1 MDKEKEIFII
11 IKEEALMEMV
21 LSALEGFAIKN
32 LEKKKYQNRYL
43 EVYGLLWGS
52 LVKYSGNDND
62 IENYIYTISH
72 LSIDTTAKRSKDSV
86 ESNDDA
92 LILKKDV
99 ITSFW
104 PHYRFLGDFHTH
116 PYKRRKN
123 FDYKDIDKDKLYDFT
138 KYDFAFIKDDA
149 EFWYEHN
156 YRVGVVMTIID
167 MQNKSDI
174 IRQVKDNLI
183 MFNLGNYRLWVKG
196 YWVSYKKDKKNKI
209 KANVTDDV
217 YLRCPYLTGMCEF
230 LEFGKFR
237 KGQHREGEIG

>member
-21 LSALEGFAIKN
+21 LSALEAFAIKN

-52 LVKYSGNDND
+52 LVRYSGNDND

-72 LSIDTTAKRSKDSV
+72 ISIDTTAKRSKDSV
-86 ESNDDA
+86 ESNNDA

-123 FDYKDIDKDKLYDFT
+123 FDYKYIEKKKLYDFS
-138 KYDFAFIKDDA
+138 KDDFAFIEDNA
-149 EFWYEHN
+149 EFWKNHN
-156 YRVGVVMTIID
+156 YEIGIVMTIID
-167 MQNKSDI
+167 MEKSWKKNKK
-174 IRQVKDNLI
+174 VEDNLI
-183 MFNLGNYRLWVKG
+183 RFNLGNYRLWIKG
-196 YWVSYKKDKKNKI
+196 YWVSYDEEGI

-217 YLRCPYLTGMCEF
+217 HLRCPYLTGICEF

>member
-21 LSALEGFAIKN
+21 LSTLEAFAIKN
-32 LEKKKYQNRYL
+32 LEKNTKYL

-52 LVKYSGNDND
+52 FVKYSGNDND

-72 LSIDTTAKRSKDSV
+72 LSIDTTARRSRSSV
-86 ESNDDA
+86 KPNEYA

-116 PYKRRKN
+116 PYKKGKD

-138 KYDFAFIKDDA
+138 DDDFAFIKDDA

-167 MQNKSDI
+167 MEKSWKI
-174 IRQVKDNLI
+174 KEIKDNLI

-196 YWVSYKKDKKNKI
+196 YWVSYKKDKKNEI

-217 YLRCPYLTGMCEF
+217 HLRCPYLTGVCEF

>member
-32 LEKKKYQNRYL
+32 LEKKKPQNKYL

-52 LVKYSGNDND
+52 LVKYFGND

-72 LSIDTTAKRSKDSV
+72 ISIDTTAKRSKDSV

-123 FDYKDIDKDKLYDFT
+123 FDYKAIEKEKLYDFT
-138 KYDFAFIKDDA
+138 DDDFAFIEDNA
-149 EFWYEHN
+149 EFWHEHKYEI
-156 YRVGVVMTIID
+156 GIVMTIID
-167 MQNKSDI
+167 MEKSWHI
-174 IRQVKDNLI
+174 IEQVKDNLI
-183 MFNLGNYRLWVKG
+183 MFNLGNYRLWIKG
-196 YWVSYKKDKKNKI
+196 YWVSYKKDKKNNKI
-209 KANVTDDV
+209 KANVTDDI

-237 KGQHREGEIG
+237 KGQHKGGEIG